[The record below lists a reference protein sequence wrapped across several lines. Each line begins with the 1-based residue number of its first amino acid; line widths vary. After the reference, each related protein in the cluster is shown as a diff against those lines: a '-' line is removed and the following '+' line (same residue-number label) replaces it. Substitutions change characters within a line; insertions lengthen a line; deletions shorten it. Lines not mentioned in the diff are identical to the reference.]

1 MMYIRRLLLTSLYI
15 SAIAMFYS
23 ISARASLHKFLKSI
37 AEIIPQGHE
46 YCFTVRGNNAMSL
59 SNLTML
65 TDTHFAFGLLI
76 SGVANVKRKGEG
88 GWQVTSSKNK
98 WEKLLRGVEVEDNIL
113 QDGLDLA
120 EVSKSGV
127 RTSKF
132 VKVSEGSGKQGKK
145 SHLLTVRLG
154 QRVKGEAVVASKQF
168 LHDVQ
173 PPANRG
179 MRQQQRDLSNEIA
192 TMYKETYIE
201 IEEDAGKLNELEEQT
216 SCLMTRT
223 INTGED
229 SLESWY

>member
-1 MMYIRRLLLTSLYI
+1 
-15 SAIAMFYS
+15 
-23 ISARASLHKFLKSI
+23 
-37 AEIIPQGHE
+37 
-46 YCFTVRGNNAMSL
+46 
-59 SNLTML
+59 ML

-88 GWQVTSSKNK
+88 GWQVTSSKGN

-120 EVSKSGV
+120 EVSRSGV
-127 RTSKF
+127 HTSKF
-132 VKVSEGSGKQGKK
+132 VKVSEGAGKQGKV

-179 MRQQQRDLSNEIA
+179 MRHQQRDLSNEIA

-201 IEEDAGKLNELEEQT
+201 IEEDAGKLNELEEQ
-216 SCLMTRT
+216 
-223 INTGED
+223 IEAVKQWVD
-229 SLESWY
+229 